1 MGNLKQIIIFLD
13 PKFTI
18 NPINK
23 EDRDTILSNEGSI
36 KKRPKI
42 MLDYFNIKIKK
53 DENLIYKVYYPIIMN
68 EFIKPAF

>member
-1 MGNLKQIIIFLD
+1 
-13 PKFTI
+13 
-18 NPINK
+18 
-23 EDRDTILSNEGSI
+23 
-36 KKRPKI
+36 

>member
-23 EDRDTILSNEGSI
+23 EIEIQSYQMKDRS
-36 KKRPKI
+36 
-42 MLDYFNIKIKK
+42 KK
-53 DENLIYKVYYPIIMN
+53 DLK
-68 EFIKPAF
+68 